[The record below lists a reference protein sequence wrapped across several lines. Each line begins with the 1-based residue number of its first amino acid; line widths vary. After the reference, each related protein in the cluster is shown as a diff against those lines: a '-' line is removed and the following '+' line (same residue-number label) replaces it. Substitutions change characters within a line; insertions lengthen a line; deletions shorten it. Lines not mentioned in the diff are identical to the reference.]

1 MSDFELNREL
11 REFNKEQGLYE
22 LELSNYRNKIA
33 DELRNEMGRDM
44 KDVLEGKVKIKLSF
58 YKKLNTLSSIGLI
71 YFLKH
76 FK

>member
-58 YKKLNTLSSIGLI
+58 FQKVKYTIQYWLNIL
-71 YFLKH
+71 
-76 FK
+76 FKTF

>member
-58 YKKLNTLSSIGLI
+58 LQKVKYTIQHWLNIL
-71 YFLKH
+71 
-76 FK
+76 FKTF